1 MARRASLSKT
11 ATPSSCAAGPSVKAC
26 RASVSA
32 MWRVRCCRHVQ
43 CDDSRIKI
51 PRRRRHDDSSL
62 QLLSQFGIVSGTHRV
77 EFERPVLRYRAGAP
91 AQQWRRT
98 VCTGIQRPESTIAGA
113 GDGRGWASH
122 HAVAGDAGVPGR
134 TLPDTGAAAGGLA
147 GSRTCARDFLAIA
160 CDIHPLNNLRVL
172 RMLKQE
178 LGVSDEVK
186 QKWIQHWVKL
196 GFAALEQQLAA
207 SPQRGRFCFGD
218 TPTMADCCLVPQIF
232 NARRFEVDMTP
243 YPTLAA
249 IDEACGQLKAFQ
261 LAQPSAQPDAA

>member
-1 MARRASLSKT
+1 MSIRLYSYFRSSASYRVRIALHLKGQSYDT
-11 ATPSSCAAGPSVKAC
+11 LPVHLVNNGGEQFAPAF
-26 RASVSA
+26 SA
-32 MWRVRCCRHVQ
+32 MNPQSLVPVMEEEGRHITQSLAILEYLEERFPTPALLPSGLLDRAHVRE
-43 CDDSRIKI
+43 I
-51 PRRRRHDDSSL
+51 
-62 QLLSQFGIVSGTHRV
+62 SQ
-77 EFERPVLRYRAGAP
+77 
-91 AQQWRRT
+91 
-98 VCTGIQRPESTIAGA
+98 
-113 GDGRGWASH
+113 
-122 HAVAGDAGVPGR
+122 
-134 TLPDTGAAAGGLA
+134 
-147 GSRTCARDFLAIA
+147 AIA

-186 QKWIQHWVKL
+186 QQWIQHWVKL

-218 TPTMADCCLVPQIF
+218 TPTMADCCLIPQIF

-249 IDEACGQLKAFQ
+249 IDEACFQLQAFQ

>member
-1 MARRASLSKT
+1 MSIRLYSYFRSSASYRVRIALHLKGQSYDT
-11 ATPSSCAAGPSVKAC
+11 LPVHLVNNGGEQFAPAF
-26 RASVSA
+26 SA
-32 MWRVRCCRHVQ
+32 MNPQSLVPVMEEEGRHITQSLAILEYLEERFPTPALLPSGLLDRAHVRE
-43 CDDSRIKI
+43 I
-51 PRRRRHDDSSL
+51 
-62 QLLSQFGIVSGTHRV
+62 SQ
-77 EFERPVLRYRAGAP
+77 
-91 AQQWRRT
+91 
-98 VCTGIQRPESTIAGA
+98 
-113 GDGRGWASH
+113 
-122 HAVAGDAGVPGR
+122 
-134 TLPDTGAAAGGLA
+134 
-147 GSRTCARDFLAIA
+147 AIA

-186 QKWIQHWVKL
+186 QQWIQHWVKL

-218 TPTMADCCLVPQIF
+218 TPTMADCCLIPQIF

-249 IDEACGQLKAFQ
+249 IDEACFQLKAFQ

>member
-1 MARRASLSKT
+1 MTIHLYSYFRSSASY
-11 ATPSSCAAGPSVKAC
+11 
-26 RASVSA
+26 
-32 MWRVRCCRHVQ
+32 RVRIALNLKGQSYDTVPVHLVNNGGE
-43 CDDSRIKI
+43 
-51 PRRRRHDDSSL
+51 
-62 QLLSQFGIVSGTHRV
+62 QF
-77 EFERPVLRYRAGAP
+77 AP
-91 AQQWRRT
+91 AFSALNPQSLVPVMEEDGHHITQSLAMLEYLEERFPT
-98 VCTGIQRPESTIAGA
+98 PALLPAGLLDRA
-113 GDGRGWASH
+113 HVREIS
-122 HAVAGDAGVPGR
+122 
-134 TLPDTGAAAGGLA
+134 
-147 GSRTCARDFLAIA
+147 LAIA

-178 LGVSDEVK
+178 LGVSEEVK
-186 QKWIQHWVKL
+186 QQWIQHWVKL

-218 TPTMADCCLVPQIF
+218 TPTMADCCLIPQIF

>member
-1 MARRASLSKT
+1 MTIHLYSYFRSSASY
-11 ATPSSCAAGPSVKAC
+11 
-26 RASVSA
+26 
-32 MWRVRCCRHVQ
+32 RVRIALNLKGQSYDTVPVH
-43 CDDSRIKI
+43 
-51 PRRRRHDDSSL
+51 
-62 QLLSQFGIVSGTHRV
+62 LLNNGGEQF
-77 EFERPVLRYRAGAP
+77 AP
-91 AQQWRRT
+91 AFSALNPQSL
-98 VCTGIQRPESTIAGA
+98 VPVMEE
-113 GDGRGWASH
+113 DGRHITQSLAMLEYLEERFPTP
-122 HAVAGDAGVPGR
+122 ALLPAGLLDRAHVR
-134 TLPDTGAAAGGLA
+134 EI
-147 GSRTCARDFLAIA
+147 SLAIA
-160 CDIHPLNNLRVL
+160 CDIHPLNNLRV
-172 RMLKQE
+172 LKQE